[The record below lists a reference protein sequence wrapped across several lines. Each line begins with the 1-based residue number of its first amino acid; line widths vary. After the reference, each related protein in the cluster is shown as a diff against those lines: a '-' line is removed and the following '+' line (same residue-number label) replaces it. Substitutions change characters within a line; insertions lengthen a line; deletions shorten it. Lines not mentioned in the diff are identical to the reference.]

1 MPELPEIMS
10 RAREMK
16 RALVGKTITGIE
28 VIQPKCLNMRPATLR
43 KRLIGAVILDV
54 THHGKWIFARTS
66 QGHLLLNLG
75 MGGDLL
81 LTTRKKLP
89 EKYQFVF
96 DFDDGKCM
104 SVRFWWF
111 GYVHYAPKGKLD
123 KHEMTAKL
131 GPDVLKVSREEFRE
145 IARGR
150 RGAVKS
156 FLLNQKNVAGIGNAF
171 VQDILFLARLHP
183 LTTLNTLN
191 DDEIDR
197 LWQAIRDGLL
207 PAAKKGGSWYE
218 KTLRG
223 KPGGFV
229 YEDLLVGYREGKPCP
244 ICGTEVVKLRTGSTQ
259 SFICPSCQKRKRAAA
274 PHKRGSTRRSRPAAH
289 KGVKAAHKGT
299 AKKRI

>member
-28 VIQPKCLNMRPATLR
+28 VVQPKCLNMRPATFK
-43 KRLIGAVILDV
+43 KRLTGAAVLDV
-54 THHGKWIFARTS
+54 THHGKWIFIHTS
-66 QGHLLLNLG
+66 QGYLLMNLG
-75 MGGDLL
+75 MGADVL

-89 EKYQFVF
+89 EKYQFIF
-96 DFDDGKCM
+96 DLDNGKCV

-111 GYVHYAPKGKLD
+111 GYVHYAPEGKLD
-123 KHEMTAKL
+123 RHEMTAKL
-131 GPDVLKVSREEFRE
+131 GPDALEISRDEFRE
-145 IARGR
+145 IVRGR
-150 RGAVKS
+150 RGAVKM
-156 FLLNQKNVAGIGNAF
+156 FLLNQENVAGIGNAY
-171 VQDILFLARLHP
+171 VQDILFLAGLHP
-183 LTTLNTLN
+183 ATTLDRLK

-223 KPGGFV
+223 KPGGFL

-244 ICGTEVVKLRTGSTQ
+244 TCGTDVVKLRTGSTQ
-259 SFICPSCQKRKRAAA
+259 SFICPSCQKKKRAARKGA
-274 PHKRGSTRRSRPAAH
+274 AGRQRAAGRNRP
-289 KGVKAAHKGT
+289 
-299 AKKRI
+299 R